1 MISILYQ
8 FQRKQYWTMDQTE
21 ATMHAV
27 QGSDAMEW
35 NTLAI
40 WNELGMGSVEI
51 SFRPIAHDPTTYHG
65 AFRKIGP

>member
-40 WNELGMGSVEI
+40 WNELGMGLCRKFI
-51 SFRPIAHDPTTYHG
+51 QAHRT
-65 AFRKIGP
+65 